1 MELHLNNAPTCMFVD
16 VCITQSINN
25 QSVGILPYM
34 FIIQCNTQVR
44 NLKLVRRVAAAMA
57 SHCVAV
63 VTQTS
68 YYFEINGAINGSFD
82 GRLYWQ

>member
-1 MELHLNNAPTCMFVD
+1 MELHIKNVPTCMFVD
-16 VCITQSINN
+16 IRITQSINK
-25 QSVGILPYM
+25 QSVGIPPYM
-34 FIIQCNTQVR
+34 FSSQCDTHVR
-44 NLKLVRRVAAAMA
+44 NLELVRRGAAAMA

>member
-1 MELHLNNAPTCMFVD
+1 MFVD
-16 VCITQSINN
+16 VCVTQSINN
-25 QSVGILPYM
+25 QSVSILPYM
-34 FIIQCNTQVR
+34 FSSQCDTQVR
-44 NLKLVRRVAAAMA
+44 NLELVRFAAAMA

-68 YYFEINGAINGSFD
+68 YYFEINGVINGSFD